1 MARILIGIDGSKGAL
16 KALDYVVARKRRGEK
31 LDAVLLY
38 AQPLI
43 KAHGPIVTHAMVS
56 SYQTQE
62 REKVLSAPGLKTR
75 TKFLEADTYVE
86 TGDPAECLI
95 AFAKKSKCTEIVMG
109 SRGLGRLSGL
119 LLGSVVTKVVQLA
132 HVPVVVVK

>member
-31 LDAVLLY
+31 IEVLLLY
-38 AQPLI
+38 AQPII
-43 KAHGPIVTHAMVS
+43 KAHGPVMTKAMVND
-56 SYQTQE
+56 YQAQE
-62 REKVLSAPGLKTR
+62 AEKVLSAAGLKTR
-75 TKFLEADTYVE
+75 AKFLEADTYVE
-86 TGDPAECLI
+86 TGDPAECII

-119 LLGSVVTKVVQLA
+119 LLGSVVAKVVQLA
-132 HVPVVVVK
+132 DMPVVVVK

>member
-16 KALDYVVARKRRGEK
+16 KALDYVVARKPRGEK
-31 LDAVLLY
+31 IEVLLLY
-38 AQPLI
+38 AQPII
-43 KAHGPIVTHAMVS
+43 KAHGPIMTKAMVS
-56 SYQTQE
+56 DYQAQE
-62 REKVLSAPGLKTR
+62 AEKVLSAAGLKTR
-75 TKFLEADTYVE
+75 ANFLKADTYVE
-86 TGDPAECLI
+86 TGDSAECII

-132 HVPVVVVK
+132 DMPVVVVK